1 MSNTLTTDSLYGKPL
16 FRFIE
21 DGTDDISEEVLDVVR
36 KLAAGGYTMREMGLL
51 AQMARAGDKGARKLS
66 AGNISVGD
74 RIRVTNISPKYLAGA
89 EGVVIYTDPK
99 DGYVEVRLET
109 ETGKKFTAGGT
120 VGLRVGSYEVID

>member
-1 MSNTLTTDSLYGKPL
+1 MNNTLTTDSLYGKPL

-36 KLAAGGYTMREMGLL
+36 KIADGGFSMREMGLL
-51 AQMARAGDKGARKLS
+51 AQMARAGDKSARKMS
-66 AGNISVGD
+66 AGNVSVGD
-74 RIRVTNISPKYLAGA
+74 RVRVTNISPKYLAGV

-99 DGYVEVRLET
+99 DGYVEIRIET